1 MYDLAVVS
9 AKGARRWQHG
19 HPWIYRSD
27 VAERPKAPAGAV
39 RVHDHRGKP
48 IGVALW
54 SPASEI
60 SLRMVDRNPAATLDA
75 AWWRRR
81 LGDAVARRAP
91 LRDAATA
98 YRLVHGEGDGAPS
111 LIVDKYDEYLV

>member
-9 AKGARRWQHG
+9 AKGARRWQLG

-27 VAERPKAPAGAV
+27 VEQRPSAPAGAV
-39 RVHDHRGKP
+39 RVQDYRGKP

-60 SLRMVDRNPAATLDA
+60 SLRMVDRNSAAELDA
-75 AWWRRR
+75 AWWRYRI
-81 LGDAVARRAP
+81 GAAVERRAA
-91 LRDAATA
+91 LANVASA
-98 YRLVHGEGDGAPS
+98 YRLIH
-111 LIVDKYDEYLV
+111 